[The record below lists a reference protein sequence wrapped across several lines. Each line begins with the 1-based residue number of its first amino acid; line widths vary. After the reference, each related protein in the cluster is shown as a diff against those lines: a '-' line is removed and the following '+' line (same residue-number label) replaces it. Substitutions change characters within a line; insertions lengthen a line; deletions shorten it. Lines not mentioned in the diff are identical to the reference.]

1 MTNNGW
7 SWLQTYILYKFP
19 KGCNPLQTK
28 MMPAQLKS
36 DDESS
41 WKWIICES
49 NHHTTKQPM
58 LSFLSMAFQTWIV
71 AIQRL
76 VAEPNF
82 SELEDMCPFVHD
94 VNEVKGKNHMF
105 TFYLEQTTYWDYST
119 KNWEQYQKALQLV
132 VVGHL
137 WEGVKSHEL
146 SRPYAKKNT

>member
-1 MTNNGW
+1 MDYMWVKPPHYQAADVEFLING
-7 SWLQTYILYKFP
+7 FP
-19 KGCNPLQTK
+19 NLNRRYSETCCW
-28 MMPAQLKS
+28 AQLLRTRS
-36 DDESS
+36 
-41 WKWIICES
+41 
-49 NHHTTKQPM
+49 
-58 LSFLSMAFQTWIV
+58 AV
-71 AIQRL
+71 
-76 VAEPNF
+76 
-82 SELEDMCPFVHD
+82 EDMCPFVHD